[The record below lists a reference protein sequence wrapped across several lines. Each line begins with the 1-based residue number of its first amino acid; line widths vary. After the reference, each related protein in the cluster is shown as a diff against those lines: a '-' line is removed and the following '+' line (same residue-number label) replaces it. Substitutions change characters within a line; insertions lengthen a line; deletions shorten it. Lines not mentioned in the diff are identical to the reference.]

1 MTDKIKKLI
10 EYQEAD
16 IKLDAAEKKIKS
28 CKERKTANLM
38 KQRFELAVEERKKLI
53 SSRDEAEKELEA
65 IIKEVDK
72 LVALADVDR
81 TANTPE
87 EVAALKKLIGEI
99 DKLVAS
105 LKKAE
110 ERVKALNASVSE
122 SEKKIN
128 EYGLIATKAKE
139 EFNSNKAEYEKIL
152 NSAKPELDKLKEERD
167 LIGKDVDRELLNK
180 YLGEDN
186 PVCINQ
192 LQFSPTNTT
201 MIDAGVNVY
210 RENEGAVNRDG
221 SVLDYCRLKGITIQ
235 PWSPFQFGFFNGVF
249 LDNPKFPELN
259 AKINEMAE
267 KYGTT
272 NTGMVVSWILRHPAA
287 MQPIIGTTPIE
298 RVQQIAAAS
307 DVDITREDW
316 YAIYKAA
323 GNQLP

>member
-180 YLGEDN
+180 YLN
-186 PVCINQ
+186 LKKNKIT
-192 LQFSPTNTT
+192 PTAPLKDSRCGGCHMEMPSFTVSN
-201 MIDAGVNVY
+201 ANKVGY
-210 RENEGAVNRDG
+210 CECENCGRIA
-221 SVLDYCRLKGITIQ
+221 Y
-235 PWSPFQFGFFNGVF
+235 
-249 LDNPKFPELN
+249 
-259 AKINEMAE
+259 
-267 KYGTT
+267 
-272 NTGMVVSWILRHPAA
+272 
-287 MQPIIGTTPIE
+287 IE
-298 RVQQIAAAS
+298 
-307 DVDITREDW
+307 
-316 YAIYKAA
+316 
-323 GNQLP
+323 